1 MRGLHRFRELCALC
15 VGAIL
20 LSCLPK
26 DTRPPPSSVLVNVT
40 PADATL
46 NGISAASTAD
56 GWDIAFDTFLVSVG
70 EISLDGSNCSSYSE
84 ARYLRV
90 FDALVPGAQ
99 KLSESFA
106 LGQCDF
112 GFRVANP
119 ADDSLLA
126 SGARPQDLTFMRT
139 PGTDPYAGVSGIS
152 IYVQGHAQKQN
163 AIKIFS
169 WTFRQQLEYTECATA
184 TDAGSVRGL
193 SLSQSGAATVDLEIH
208 GEALFEDS
216 LRAAS
221 SVLRFDPFADAD
233 TVSGN
238 DDGEISL
245 DELAAVP
252 LTDISAAGNYSTP
265 SGGPDVGKTLRDYVY
280 LGAFPRVTRFANA
293 EPCWKTFDGTP

>member
-1 MRGLHRFRELCALC
+1 M
-15 VGAIL
+15 
-20 LSCLPK
+20 
-26 DTRPPPSSVLVNVT
+26 T
-40 PADATL
+40 PAEATI
-46 NGISAASTAD
+46 NGITAASTSD

-126 SGARPQDLTFMRT
+126 NGVRQQDLTFMRT
-139 PGTDPYAGVSGIS
+139 PGTDSYAGVSGIS

-163 AIKIFS
+163 AIKTFS
-169 WTFRQQLEYTECATA
+169 WAFRQELEYTECATV

-193 SLSQSGAATVDLEIH
+193 SLSQGGAVTVVLEVH

-216 LRAAS
+216 LQAAS
-221 SVLRFDPFADAD
+221 AVLRFRPFADAD

-238 DDGEISL
+238 NDGDISL
-245 DELAAVP
+245 DELAATQ
-252 LTDISAAGNYSTP
+252 LTDIRTGGSYSAP

-280 LGAFPRVTRFANA
+280 LGAFPHIARFANA
-293 EPCWKTFDGTP
+293 GTCTIQVRHGR

>member
-1 MRGLHRFRELCALC
+1 MQAILRFRGLGALC
-15 VGAIL
+15 LGAGL

-40 PADATL
+40 PADATI

-126 SGARPQDLTFMRT
+126 SGARSQDLTFMRT
-139 PGTDPYAGVSGIS
+139 PGTDSYAGVSGVS
-152 IYVQGHAQKQN
+152 VYVQGHAQKQG
-163 AIKIFS
+163 AMKTFA
-169 WTFRQQLEYTECATA
+169 WTFRQQLEYTECANA

-193 SLSQSGAATVDLEIH
+193 ALSQGGAVTVDLEIH
-208 GEALFEDS
+208 GETLFEDS
-216 LRAAS
+216 LQVAS

-238 DDGEISL
+238 DDGDISL
-245 DELAAVP
+245 DELAAVQ

-265 SGGPDVGKTLRDYVY
+265 SGGPDVGKTLRDYAY
-280 LGAFPRVTRFANA
+280 LGAFPRITRFANA
-293 EPCWKTFDGTP
+293 GTCTIQVGHGD